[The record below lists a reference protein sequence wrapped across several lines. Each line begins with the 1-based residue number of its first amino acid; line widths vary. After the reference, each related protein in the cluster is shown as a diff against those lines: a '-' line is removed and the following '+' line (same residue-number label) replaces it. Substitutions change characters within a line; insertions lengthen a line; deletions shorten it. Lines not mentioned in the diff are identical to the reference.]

1 MEEEVPAEQAQMEE
15 APKLAVRSPVVVPW
29 MKQLKTVVFK
39 NMLLLSRRPLQV
51 ALQSVSSIATVLL
64 ASLVAQRK
72 DFDVAFGDVPM
83 TDCGTVPGSYLDGLE
98 YDVRDEVPLSFN
110 EGWRN
115 GFAVLLM
122 GKSRRWRASCEWV

>member
-1 MEEEVPAEQAQMEE
+1 MAEAPEQAQTEE
-15 APKLAVRSPVVVPW
+15 NPPPKVDRSPSAVPW

-39 NMLLLSRRPLQV
+39 NVLLLSRRPLQV
-51 ALQSVSSIATVLL
+51 ALMLVSSIAMVLL
-64 ASLVAQRK
+64 ASLVVQRK

-83 TDCGTVPGSYLDGLE
+83 TDCGTVSGLFLDGLD
-98 YDVRDEVPLSFN
+98 YDDREEVPLSYN

-122 GKSRRWRASCEWV
+122 GT